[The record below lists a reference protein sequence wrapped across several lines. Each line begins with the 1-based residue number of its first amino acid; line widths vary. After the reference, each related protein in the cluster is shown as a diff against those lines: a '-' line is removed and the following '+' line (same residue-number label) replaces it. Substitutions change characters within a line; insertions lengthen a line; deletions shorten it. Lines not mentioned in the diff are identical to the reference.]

1 MVLGPAAGRLLI
13 ATGGLADPNFSRTVV
28 LLLDHD
34 STGTLGVVLNR
45 PTTLPVA
52 EALPSWAGLIGPPP
66 SVLFQGGPLGLDSAL
81 ALATLAAVPVDAAA
95 GPVGWRGVVGSIGMI
110 DLDVGTDDLGPAL
123 RELRVYAGYSG
134 WGPGQLDAE
143 LAGGAWIVVDSEPG
157 DAFCADPDKLW
168 SRVWRRQPGERA
180 FVSTRPEDPTQN

>member
-34 STGTLGVVLNR
+34 STGTIGVVLNR
-45 PTTLPVA
+45 PTTLAVA
-52 EALPSWAGLIGPPP
+52 EALPSWASLVGPPP
-66 SVLFQGGPLGLDSAL
+66 PVLFQGGPVGLESAL

-95 GPVGWRGVVGSIGMI
+95 APVGWRGVVGAIGMI
-110 DLDVGTDDLGPAL
+110 DLDARTEDIGPAL

-134 WGPGQLDAE
+134 WGPGQLDSE
-143 LAGGAWIVVDSEPG
+143 LAGGAWLVVDSEPA
-157 DAFCADPDKLW
+157 DAFCAEPEKLW

>member
-45 PTTLPVA
+45 PTAMAVA
-52 EALPSWAGLIGPPP
+52 EALPSWAGLTGPP
-66 SVLFQGGPLGLDSAL
+66 SVLFQGGPVGLDSAL

-95 GPVGWRGVVGSIGMI
+95 GPVGWRGVVGTIGMI
-110 DLDVGTDDLGPAL
+110 DLDAGTENLGPAL
-123 RELRVYAGYSG
+123 RELRVYAGYAG
-134 WGPGQLDAE
+134 WGPNQLDAE

-157 DAFCADPDKLW
+157 DAFCTDPDKLW
-168 SRVWRRQPGERA
+168 SRVWRRQPGEQA